1 MKFIKFLMEYV
12 KSPKTVGAV
21 AASSEKLAMKMVKN
35 INFRNVKCIV
45 EYGPGTGVF
54 TDKLVERKKEDTLLI
69 LLECNKEFYNGL
81 EERYTGNDNVIIIN
95 DSAEN
100 VDIYK
105 KV

>member
-1 MKFIKFLMEYV
+1 MEYV

-21 AASSEKLAMKMVKN
+21 AASSKKLAMKMVKD
-35 INFRNVKCIV
+35 IDFRNVKCII

-69 LLECNKEFYNGL
+69 LFECNKEFCKQL
-81 EERYTGNDNVIIIN
+81 EERYSGNDNIIILN

-100 VDIYK
+100 VDTYLKKYNLK
-105 KV
+105 KVD